1 MCAVGAGCCR
11 ALGVG
16 CAAGAAAGFAVVPV
30 AAQVDFDGQS
40 TVGSCLVLAAV
51 VWGREGKRYRYGKGK
66 ENKPIK
72 LMSSFFPPYTA
83 CPKHHGLCNKLPQ
96 LQLPPP

>member
-1 MCAVGAGCCR
+1 MEPLLREVQPRGAGPLRALGAGCCR

-40 TVGSCLVLAAV
+40 AVGSCLVLAAV
-51 VWGREGKRYRYGKGK
+51 VCGKEGKRHRYRK
-66 ENKPIK
+66 EK
-72 LMSSFFPPYTA
+72 
-83 CPKHHGLCNKLPQ
+83 
-96 LQLPPP
+96 